1 MYISVREKGGH
12 VEINYE
18 RYSMEIQWV
27 VPRKAYRAIVPE
39 LPGCKAYGKTY
50 LKAALNLREAIKV
63 WIEEKQAAGESIPEP
78 QLLVYTPVTDE
89 EWDEKWEKPEREAMA
104 RSQTAQESK
113 QAEQA

>member
-27 VPRKAYRAIVPE
+27 VPRKEYRATVPE

-50 LKAALNLREAIKV
+50 LKAAQNLREAIKI
-63 WIEEKQAAGESIPEP
+63 WIEEKQAAGEVVPEP

-104 RSQTAQESK
+104 
-113 QAEQA
+113 